1 MAPNDT
7 ALGAA
12 LTALRTRLLNYS
24 PLWAGRV
31 HLDEAPQGTAYPY
44 LILSFVG
51 GGAANRS
58 RVPDAELVIRVK
70 AIGASFA
77 EANACALQ
85 VSRALDDAGYYDL
98 NSAIGVVGGWLIAT
112 VTEEET
118 FTLPENTPDGKL
130 IYHVGAAYRVVMAG
144 G

>member
-1 MAPNDT
+1 MPTDT

-12 LTALRTRLLNYS
+12 LTALRAQLADYS
-24 PLWAGRV
+24 ALWAGRV
-31 HLDEAPQGTAYPY
+31 YLDEAPQGTAYPY

-58 RVPDAELVIRVK
+58 RIPDAELVIRVK
-70 AIGASFA
+70 AVGASFST
-77 EANACALQ
+77 ANACALQ
-85 VSRALDDAGYYDL
+85 VSRALDDAGHYDI
-98 NSAIGVVGGWLIAT
+98 NSAVGVVGGWLIAT
-112 VTEEET
+112 ITEEET